1 MARYT
6 VTGFK
11 WFTGTVDGKKMN
23 SGKLFVQIRL
33 DDSRN
38 SAENFS
44 KGYYTDMLDRVNPEI
59 LARIAHLP
67 LPFVAEIETER
78 VGNGKESR
86 ELVIDVRP
94 IEQPAK
100 PAAAVP
106 ASSRP
111 ASQPA

>member
-1 MARYT
+1 MRCT

-23 SGKLFVQIRL
+23 SGKLFIQCRL

-38 SAENFS
+38 SAESFS
-44 KGYYTDMLDRVNPEI
+44 KGTYSDVLERVDPKLLE
-59 LARIAHLP
+59 RIAHLP
-67 LPFVAEIETER
+67 CPFVADIETER

-94 IEQPAK
+94 VETVR
-100 PAAAVP
+100 PAAAAP
-106 ASSRP
+106 AK
-111 ASQPA
+111 AAA